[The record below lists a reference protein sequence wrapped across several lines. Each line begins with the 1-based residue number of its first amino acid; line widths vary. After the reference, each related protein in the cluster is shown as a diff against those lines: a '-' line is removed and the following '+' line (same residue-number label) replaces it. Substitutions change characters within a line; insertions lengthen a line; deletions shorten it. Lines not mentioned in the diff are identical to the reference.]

1 MAAAAAPP
9 SPTPQPAGQIR
20 VRVTLVQGDGAR
32 RPAADA
38 VAWLPGAP
46 VAESAQPAGA
56 PRIAQQHK
64 AFEPHVEVV
73 SAGSTVAFP
82 NFDRIYHNVFSLSE
96 IARFD
101 LGLYRNG
108 ASRSVTF
115 AKPGVIRIYCN
126 IHPSM
131 SAFLVVVEG
140 KAYAKTGADGTALL
154 PPVRP
159 GTYRL
164 SVWHERVGD
173 LKTDVTVKPG
183 VVTTVDVPLDASR
196 WRPEAHKNKY
206 GKDYPP
212 PDDDQ
217 TRY

>member
-1 MAAAAAPP
+1 M
-9 SPTPQPAGQIR
+9 
-20 VRVTLVQGDGAR
+20 
-32 RPAADA
+32 
-38 VAWLPGAP
+38 
-46 VAESAQPAGA
+46 
-56 PRIAQQHK
+56 
-64 AFEPHVEVV
+64 
-73 SAGSTVAFP
+73 
-82 NFDRIYHNVFSLSE
+82 FSLSE

-140 KAYAKTGADGTALL
+140 RAYGKTPASGTVLL

-159 GTYRL
+159 GAYRL
-164 SVWHERVGD
+164 RVWHERGGEKSV
-173 LKTDVTVKPG
+173 DVTVRPG
-183 VVTTVDVPLDASR
+183 TVTAAEVALDASR
-196 WRPEAHKNKY
+196 WRPEAHRNKY

>member
-1 MAAAAAPP
+1 LAEPAREGGAAK
-9 SPTPQPAGQIR
+9 
-20 VRVTLVQGDGAR
+20 
-32 RPAADA
+32 
-38 VAWLPGAP
+38 
-46 VAESAQPAGA
+46 
-56 PRIAQQHK
+56 IAQQHK

-73 SAGSTVAFP
+73 PVGATVAFP

-115 AKPGVIRIYCN
+115 SKPGVIRIYCN

-131 SAFLVVVEG
+131 SAFLVVVDG
-140 KAYAKTGADGTALL
+140 KVFAKTGADGGALL

-159 GTYRL
+159 GAYHM
-164 SVWHERVGD
+164 SVWHERTGERT
-173 LKTDVTVKPG
+173 LDVTVTPG
-183 VVTTVDVPLDASR
+183 TVTPVAISLDASR
-196 WRPEAHKNKY
+196 WRQEGHRNKY